1 MSKEDNIRDF
11 LADLYQGIATKKP
24 NASKNPQNFRAEV
37 ESIAGA
43 AKLQEKTVT
52 PSLASQRIV
61 ADDGN
66 DGLSAVNIEAIQT
79 VEGLANGSGVF
90 YPATGK
96 LYSKFTVD
104 IPADDS
110 GECSGE
116 HIISVTE
123 LPTDNIRSDVMYKR
137 VIDMPFQGIIMIDND
152 EDGPYDI
159 CSGLDDFGYTF
170 EFYTV
175 DTKPSDEDVI
185 KTDYTNDSY
194 CLYLVKDE
202 NDIYMYF
209 MAEDYVPEGWM
220 SVSELFSS
228 DTDQIS
234 FGGVISDMKD
244 AVSFDKYYALGG
256 GTITA
261 YYQYI
266 DGAWS
271 EYIVPNG
278 TLTITKLGEHDV
290 TLYSTVDVQYRGPD
304 IYVGKTANDLPTDV
318 AYGSYGI
325 VTHGD
330 SNLSGVAIPI
340 NVVTPGWN
348 YLNYGNYVWY
358 KDDAVYYSEST
369 RQYILDKETFVWKN
383 QKWNGLESFYG
394 SNVWTDGI
402 NAYYSVGVS
411 QYVLNGDT
419 WEPKTWNGYTP
430 ENGYYVWTDG
440 ANVYYS
446 SGSAQYV
453 LDKETSTWGPK
464 TWNGMTSFDGRYVW
478 TDGSNIYY
486 SYSTYYSTNEHY
498 VLNKETSTWEP
509 KTWTGNQEVRGSNIW
524 TDGVN
529 IYHSYGGKQHIL
541 SGDTWKT
548 KTWDNNILYNFYGE
562 YVWTDGTNYYCS
574 LHYNSTYYG
583 QVLLA
588 PSASV
593 YVFANDKW
601 YKASDMGK
609 ASLAEKTIKNNG
621 TYRAIDDNVQGY
633 TNVTVNMPSVY
644 TVTSL
649 DDIAKNAPNG
659 SIAMVLEVIK

>member
-43 AKLQEKTVT
+43 AKLQEKTAT
-52 PSLASQRIV
+52 PSLESQRIV

-96 LYSKFTVD
+96 LYSKFTVN

-137 VIDMPFQGIIMIDND
+137 VIDKPFQGVIMIDNE

-159 CSGLDDFGYTF
+159 CATVPDGYTF

-185 KTDYTNDSY
+185 KTDYMNDSY

-202 NDIYMYF
+202 NDIFMYMDANEYF
-209 MAEDYVPEGWM
+209 SEGWM
-220 SVSELFSS
+220 TIGELFSYV
-228 DTDQIS
+228 DGQLS
-234 FGGVISDMKD
+234 FGGVISDMED
-244 AVSFDKYYALGG
+244 AVSIDKYYALGG
-256 GTITA
+256 GTVTA

-278 TLTITKLGEHDV
+278 TLTISRFGEHDV
-290 TLYSTVDVQYRGPD
+290 TLYSTVDVKNMGPG

-318 AYGSYGI
+318 ADGSYGV

-330 SNLSGVAIPI
+330 SNLSGVTIPI
-340 NVVTPGWN
+340 HIDTPWLT
-348 YLNYGNYVWY
+348 YLNSGRYVWY
-358 KDDAVYYSEST
+358 EGDNVYYSE
-369 RQYILDKETFVWKN
+369 
-383 QKWNGLESFYG
+383 
-394 SNVWTDGI
+394 
-402 NAYYSVGVS
+402 
-411 QYVLNGDT
+411 
-419 WEPKTWNGYTP
+419 
-430 ENGYYVWTDG
+430 G
-440 ANVYYS
+440 A
-446 SGSAQYV
+446 AKQYV
-453 LDKETSTWGPK
+453 LDKETFKWRTK
-464 TWNGMTSFDGRYVW
+464 EWNADFAPNGQYIW
-478 TDGSNIYY
+478 TDGTNTYY
-486 SYSTYYSTNEHY
+486 SYGSYQY

-509 KTWTGNQEVRGSNIW
+509 KTWNGLTSFSATVIWTDGANIYYSSGSSQYVLNKETSTWEVKTWSGMPSFNGEYVWTDGTNIYYSYTYYTSTNDQYILDKETSTWMIKQWAGNPKISGVNIW
-524 TDGVN
+524 TDGINV
-529 IYHSYGGKQHIL
+529 YHDLTHVL
-541 SGDTWKT
+541 DGDTWKT
-548 KTWDNNILYNFYGE
+548 KIWDKGTLYAFYAHD
-562 YVWTDGTNYYCS
+562 VWTDGTNYYCS
-574 LHYNSTYYG
+574 YHLNDSYPG

-588 PSASV
+588 PSASLH
-593 YVFANDKW
+593 VFANGRW
-601 YKASDMGK
+601 YKASNVGEP
-609 ASLAEKTIKNNG
+609 ALAEKTITDNG
-621 TYRAIDDNVQGY
+621 IYRASNDNVQGY
-633 TNVTVNMPSVY
+633 TNVTVRMPAVY
-644 TVTSL
+644 KAGSL
-649 DDIAKNAPNG
+649 NDVPSDAVEG
-659 SIAMVLEVIK
+659 SIAMIWEVN